1 MDHRM
6 EKAEAEA
13 LAGSLG
19 VDAIMA
25 KPVSAAAFAGLLG
38 KKALLALMQ
47 TLPAAE
53 AQAQS
58 S

>member
-1 MDHRM
+1 M